1 MFSQWRRT
9 GSLGSCAGRQELAVS
24 TTHRLLQSLVD
35 AGFLEKDDATSRYRI
50 GAALAAYG
58 QVSYRQHRIYLS
70 EPYLEQLAATTGASA
85 SLAVRSGSEVVLL
98 GFSRWREADG
108 HVLQGVRLPLHASAL
123 GESLSGLVRCRRLRT
138 CLLCHVKRPL
148 SVRSRRC
155 CRYPPGTGTDSRARD
170 TDSTTRS

>member
-1 MFSQWRRT
+1 MLTCFRS
-9 GSLGSCAGRQELAVS
+9 GEELGVSEVARRQELAVS

-85 SLAVRSGSEVVLL
+85 SLAV
-98 GFSRWREADG
+98 A
-108 HVLQGVRLPLHASAL
+108 
-123 GESLSGLVRCRRLRT
+123 
-138 CLLCHVKRPL
+138 KRK
-148 SVRSRRC
+148 
-155 CRYPPGTGTDSRARD
+155 
-170 TDSTTRS
+170 